1 MILIVTGV
9 FISLVELA
17 LPKIIQY
24 FIDTLTNGSST
35 KNLYS
40 MITGFVFLVILMINA
55 MMFQNKI
62 QITLQEMTVKDI
74 QADLLKRIRQLEFQ
88 FSDQYPI
95 GKTLSLLNGE
105 LESIRKIYSG
115 HLPYIVKDSIFV
127 SVSLLIMI
135 SMDYRLTL
143 TILPCLGLYYL
154 IGPYF
159 ERKAEQKSR
168 IMTLSGLEY
177 NQYVYESLSAMDEV
191 KAYGARK
198 WNYKNLMNRLIRHNQ
213 DMVIAFLYAFAR
225 GSVRRLTYYI
235 GAVVFFIY
243 GSNLVRLDVLTVGK
257 FVAFLFYYFNT
268 MHRLTSIITNITEL
282 RIKLFQ
288 AEKIHEILTIES
300 SIVSGNGNFPKNI
313 EVIEFKNVSFS
324 FNDESLVLEDIN
336 LKMYKNQKIALIG
349 ASGSGKSTF
358 IKLLGRYYDPK
369 VGEILIQNTPLK
381 SLRLQDFRIQTGFM
395 FQETSLF
402 NGTVMENIQFGNAH
416 STLEDVISASKK
428 SFAHEFIERLPQ
440 GYDTVLSERG
450 KNLSGGQLQR
460 IAIARLFLKN
470 PSIIILDEA
479 TSALDNIGSR
489 IVSEA
494 IDNLAKG
501 RIVVTIAHRLETI
514 KDYDRI
520 VVFEKGRI
528 KKVGSPKDILDS
540 DRIF

>member
-1 MILIVTGV
+1 MILILTGV
-9 FISLVELA
+9 FISVVELA

-24 FIDTLTNGSST
+24 FIDTLTNESAIT
-35 KNLYS
+35 NLYS
-40 MITGFVFLVILMINA
+40 MIVGFIFLVILMINA

-74 QADLLKRIRQLEFQ
+74 QAELLKKIRQLEFQ
-88 FSDQYPI
+88 FSDKYPI

-105 LESIRKIYSG
+105 LESVRKIYSW
-115 HLPYIVKDSIFV
+115 HLPYIIKDSIFV
-127 SVSLLIMI
+127 SVSLFIMI

-159 ERKAEQKSR
+159 EKKAEQKSMV
-168 IMTLSGLEY
+168 MTLSGLEY
-177 NQYVYESLSAMDEV
+177 NQYVYESLSAMEEV
-191 KAYGARK
+191 KSYGAKR
-198 WNYKNLMNRLIRHNQ
+198 WNYKNLMDRLIRHNQ

-243 GSNLVRLDVLTVGK
+243 GSNLVRLDILTVGK

-268 MHRLTSIITNITEL
+268 MHRLTSVITNITEL

-288 AEKIHEILTIES
+288 AEKIHEVLTMKS
-300 SIVSGNGNFPKNI
+300 SIVNGHSDLPENI

-324 FNDESLVLEDIN
+324 FNDESWTLKDIN
-336 LKMYKNQKIALIG
+336 IKMYKNQKIALIG

-358 IKLLGRYYDPK
+358 IKLLGRYYDPQI
-369 VGEILIQNTPLK
+369 GEILIQETPLK
-381 SLRLQDFRIQTGFM
+381 NLRLQDFRKQTGFM
-395 FQETSLF
+395 FQETTLF
-402 NGTVMENIQFGNAH
+402 KGTVMENIQFGNAY
-416 STLEDVISASKK
+416 STLEDVISAAKK
-428 SFAHEFIERLPQ
+428 SFAHEFIQKLPQ
-440 GYDTVLSERG
+440 GYHTVLLEKG
-450 KNLSGGQLQR
+450 KNLSGGQRQR

-470 PSIIILDEA
+470 PSIVVLDEA
-479 TSALDNIGSR
+479 TSALDNMGSR

-494 IDNLAKG
+494 INNLSKG

-514 KDYDRI
+514 EGYDRI
-520 VVFEKGRI
+520 IVFENGRI
-528 KKVGSPKDILDS
+528 KETVPPKV
-540 DRIF
+540 